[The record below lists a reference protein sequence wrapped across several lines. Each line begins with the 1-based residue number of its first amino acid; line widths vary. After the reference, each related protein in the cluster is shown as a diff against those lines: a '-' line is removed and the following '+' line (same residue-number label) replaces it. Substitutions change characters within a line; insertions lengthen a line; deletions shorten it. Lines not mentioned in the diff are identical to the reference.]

1 MAIDIGSLNVNTAGT
16 PEKFSG
22 DLVAQAVIRLN
33 TRVKKILFKAP
44 AANSGVVYIGILGR
58 NGSTATVASSYGFSL
73 AAGES
78 QLLEDVNE
86 LFSNFQGDA
95 ATNNDDINWVAWF

>member
-16 PEKFSG
+16 PEKFSA
-22 DLVAQAVIRLN
+22 DLAAQAVIRLN

-44 AANSGVVYIGILGR
+44 SGNTGDVYIGMFGR
-58 NGSTATVASSYGFSL
+58 DKSTATVSSSYGFVL
-73 AAGES
+73 AKGES

-86 LFSNFQGDA
+86 VFSNFQGDA